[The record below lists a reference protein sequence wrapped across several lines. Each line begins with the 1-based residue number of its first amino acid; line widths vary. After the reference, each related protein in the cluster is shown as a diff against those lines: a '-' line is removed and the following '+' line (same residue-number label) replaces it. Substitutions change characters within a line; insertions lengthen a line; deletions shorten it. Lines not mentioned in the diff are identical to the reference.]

1 MYSLLT
7 GLLLKK
13 NSNQVII
20 LKELFTYLFSDTT
33 PSSKLRT
40 LTPERRA
47 HIKKKIEANFTNP
60 KSVSVAFTNNLPN
73 VNLIE
78 RFVQDQ
84 IKIDDQPL
92 INLVDN
98 IQTIYMRLKDATD
111 VNVPVQNQIVF
122 DDITKELI
130 KPYNLSA
137 EFLPAAKSVVLYIFE
152 LCDIGK
158 IPDDD
163 FLTKP
168 KPLSS
173 STLLDEKN

>member
-1 MYSLLT
+1 MKT
-7 GLLLKK
+7 
-13 NSNQVII
+13 NSNQIII
-20 LKELFTYLFSDTT
+20 LKELFVYLFSDTT
-33 PSSKLRT
+33 PTSKLRT
-40 LTPERRA
+40 LTPERRS
-47 HIKKKIEANFTNP
+47 HIKKKIEANFANP
-60 KSVSVAFTNNLPN
+60 KNVSIAFTNNLPN

-98 IQTIYMRLKDATD
+98 IQTIYMRIKDATD
-111 VNVPVQNQIVF
+111 VNVPVQNQIIF
-122 DDITKELI
+122 DDIAKELI

-137 EFLPAAKSVVLYIFE
+137 EFLPASKSVVLYIFE

-163 FLTKP
+163 TLTKP
-168 KPLSS
+168 KPLST
-173 STLLDEKN
+173 STLFDDQD

>member
-1 MYSLLT
+1 MPSNPNQIVI
-7 GLLLKK
+7 LKK
-13 NSNQVII
+13 
-20 LKELFTYLFSDTT
+20 LFTYLFSDTT
-33 PSSKLRT
+33 PTSKLRT
-40 LTPERRA
+40 LTPERRS

-60 KSVSVAFTNNLPN
+60 KTVSIAFTNNIAN
-73 VNLIE
+73 INLIE

-98 IQTIYMRLKDATD
+98 IQTIYMRLKDASE
-111 VNVPVQNQIVF
+111 VNVPVQNQIIF
-122 DDITKELI
+122 DDIAKELI
-130 KPYNLSA
+130 KPYNLPA
-137 EFLPAAKSVVLYIFE
+137 EFLPAAKSIVLYIFE

-163 FLTKP
+163 TLTKP

-173 STLLDEKN
+173 STLFDDEE